1 MKNAQQLYSLYIE
14 EDVCPTYTRL
24 QDGRVSIPYAGRTHH
39 VRAVIGYSGLS
50 TSSGPYAM
58 PVFLKWGY
66 VYPWGYSEV
75 LQGVLERKWNVEK
88 IFLLLLNVKTHLCEH
103 AAL

>member
-1 MKNAQQLYSLYIE
+1 MLKVQ
-14 EDVCPTYTRL
+14 YTK
-24 QDGRVSIPYAGRTHH
+24 
-39 VRAVIGYSGLS
+39 
-50 TSSGPYAM
+50 

-75 LQGVLERKWNVEK
+75 LQGVLERKWN
-88 IFLLLLNVKTHLCEH
+88 IILLFLNDRMLTHVCEH